1 MKKLLTLSVL
11 AATLVSTAVF
21 AQQATTSFGGNSGPN
36 PTMNGN
42 DSMAKKASI
51 GEKGSKGDAPAV
63 LVVAAKASQPTM
75 KSFQIAQ
82 TLIDALAGQD
92 NKAKKAVLLFDK
104 DGNPLSA
111 KIDVEKRVTAKT
123 ADALQEAGLG
133 FVRLINNELGYT
145 GLAATAGNGNTILNL
160 TAISQM
166 KDDDSV
172 VTIAVVVAKDGK
184 GVDIIKAPLNQNDA
198 DKLLKA
204 KKAADLKDAK
214 PSKGGKK

>member
-21 AQQATTSFGGNSGPN
+21 AQNTTAETTTTADSSSSNSGMRKPGMGK
-36 PTMNGN
+36 PDHQGG
-42 DSMAKKASI
+42 APVLLI
-51 GEKGSKGDAPAV
+51 SK
-63 LVVAAKASQPTM
+63 KASQPTM

-111 KIDVEKRVTAKT
+111 KIDVEKKVTAKT

-184 GVDIIKAPLNQNDA
+184 GIDIIKAPLNQNDA